1 MIDRYTRPEMGH
13 IFSLENKYA
22 IWQEIEVL
30 ACEAHAEMG
39 KIGITREEAAWIRE
53 HAKFNKEEVDA
64 IEAVTNHDV
73 IAFLTN
79 MGEYIDAEVP
89 EGEPKPS
96 RWVHYGMTSSDLG
109 DTALCYQL
117 VQATD
122 IIIED
127 VRKLGEICRRRAFE
141 ERETLCVGRTHGIH
155 AEPMTFGMKFG
166 SWAWELKRDLDR
178 LLDARKNVAFGAISG
193 AVGTYSSIDPFVE
206 EYVCER
212 LGLAHDPLSTQVISR
227 DHHAYLA
234 GVLATTAATC
244 DRIATEIRNL
254 QKTDTLEAE
263 EPFKKGQ
270 KGSSAM
276 PHKRNPITLEKVC
289 GLSRVVKANAQVA
302 FDNVALWHERD
313 ISHSSA
319 ERVAQADSFIALD
332 HMLNCLIR
340 IVDALSCTPRAC
352 RRTSTSPAASSSLPR
367 SCWPWSTP
375 ASPARTP
382 TRSSSA
388 TPWRFG
394 TTSTPQSTAPT
405 CAIAWR
411 QIPNA
416 PFLLRS
422 WMRFSIPGISS
433 PASTWCSSA
442 WKHSPLRSKAS
453 FICICQGLGSHP
465 GAFFMPRSSH
475 LNRSCSRDGTRR
487 RALYASRTAQA

>member
-1 MIDRYTRPEMGH
+1 MIDRYARPEMAH

-22 IWQEIEVL
+22 VWQEIEVL
-30 ACEAHAEMG
+30 ACEAQAELG
-39 KIGITREEAAWIRE
+39 QCGITKEDAAWIRE
-53 HAKFNKEEVDA
+53 HAGFDRAEVDA
-64 IEAVTNHDV
+64 IEAVTHHDV

-79 MGEYIDAEVP
+79 MGEHIDAEVP
-89 EGEPKPS
+89 QGEPKPS

-141 ERETLCVGRTHGIH
+141 ERDTLCVGRTHGIH

-178 LLDARKNVAFGAISG
+178 LVDARKNVAFGAISG

-206 EYVCER
+206 EYVCEH

-244 DRIATEIRNL
+244 DRIATEIRSL
-254 QKTDTLEAE
+254 QKTDTLEVE
-263 EPFKKGQ
+263 EPFRKGQ

-319 ERVAQADSFIALD
+319 ERVAQADSFMALD
-332 HMLNCLIR
+332 HMLTCLIR
-340 IVDALSCTPRAC
+340 IVDGLI
-352 RRTSTSPAASSSLPR
+352 LY
-367 SCWPWSTP
+367 
-375 ASPARTP
+375 PARMKANLDL
-382 TRSSSA
+382 TRGLIYSSKV
-388 TPWRFG
+388 
-394 TTSTPQSTAPT
+394 
-405 CAIAWR
+405 
-411 QIPNA
+411 
-416 PFLLRS
+416 LLALVDT
-422 WMRFSIPGISS
+422 GISREDAYKIVQRNS
-433 PASTWCSSA
+433 MAVWDDVHA
-442 WKHSPLRSKAS
+442 AVDGLDLRARLEADPECTVTPETLDEIFDPWDFLTRCDAVFARLEQLS
-453 FICICQGLGSHP
+453 FE
-465 GAFFMPRSSH
+465 A
-475 LNRSCSRDGTRR
+475 
-487 RALYASRTAQA
+487 

>member
-1 MIDRYTRPEMGH
+1 MIDRYARPEMAH

-22 IWQEIEVL
+22 VWQEIEVL
-30 ACEAHAEMG
+30 ACEAQAELG
-39 KIGITREEAAWIRE
+39 QCGITKEDAAWIRE
-53 HAKFNKEEVDA
+53 HAGFDRAEVDA
-64 IEAVTNHDV
+64 IEAVTHHDV

-79 MGEYIDAEVP
+79 MGEHIDAEVP
-89 EGEPKPS
+89 QGEPKPS

-141 ERETLCVGRTHGIH
+141 ERNTLCVGRTHGIH

-178 LLDARKNVAFGAISG
+178 LVDARKNVAFGAISG

-206 EYVCER
+206 EYVCEH
-212 LGLAHDPLSTQVISR
+212 LGLVHDPLSTQVISR

-244 DRIATEIRNL
+244 DRIATEIRSL
-254 QKTDTLEAE
+254 QKTDTLEVE
-263 EPFKKGQ
+263 EPFRKGQ

-319 ERVAQADSFIALD
+319 ERVAQADSFMALD
-332 HMLNCLIR
+332 HMLTCLIR
-340 IVDALSCTPRAC
+340 IVDGLI
-352 RRTSTSPAASSSLPR
+352 LY
-367 SCWPWSTP
+367 
-375 ASPARTP
+375 PARMKANLDL
-382 TRSSSA
+382 TRGLIYSSKV
-388 TPWRFG
+388 
-394 TTSTPQSTAPT
+394 
-405 CAIAWR
+405 
-411 QIPNA
+411 
-416 PFLLRS
+416 LLALVDT
-422 WMRFSIPGISS
+422 GISREDAYKIVQRNS
-433 PASTWCSSA
+433 MAVWDDVHAAVDGPD
-442 WKHSPLRSKAS
+442 LRARLEADPECTVTSEKLDEIFDPWDFLTRCDAVFARLEQLS
-453 FICICQGLGSHP
+453 F
-465 GAFFMPRSSH
+465 
-475 LNRSCSRDGTRR
+475 
-487 RALYASRTAQA
+487 

>member
-1 MIDRYTRPEMGH
+1 MIDRYARPEMAH

-22 IWQEIEVL
+22 VWQEIEVL
-30 ACEAHAEMG
+30 ACEAQAELG
-39 KIGITREEAAWIRE
+39 QCGITKEDAVWIRE
-53 HAKFNKEEVDA
+53 HAGFDRAEVDA
-64 IEAVTNHDV
+64 IEAVTHHDV

-79 MGEYIDAEVP
+79 MGEHIDAEVP
-89 EGEPKPS
+89 QGEPKPS

-141 ERETLCVGRTHGIH
+141 ERDTLCVGRTHGIH

-178 LLDARKNVAFGAISG
+178 LVDARKNVAFGAISG

-206 EYVCER
+206 EYVCEH

-244 DRIATEIRNL
+244 DRIATEIRSL
-254 QKTDTLEAE
+254 QKTDTLEVE
-263 EPFKKGQ
+263 EPFRKGQ

-319 ERVAQADSFIALD
+319 ERVAQADSFMALD
-332 HMLNCLIR
+332 HMLTCLIR
-340 IVDALSCTPRAC
+340 IVDGLI
-352 RRTSTSPAASSSLPR
+352 LY
-367 SCWPWSTP
+367 
-375 ASPARTP
+375 PARMKANLDL
-382 TRSSSA
+382 TRGLIYSSKV
-388 TPWRFG
+388 
-394 TTSTPQSTAPT
+394 
-405 CAIAWR
+405 
-411 QIPNA
+411 
-416 PFLLRS
+416 LLALVDT
-422 WMRFSIPGISS
+422 GISREDAYKIVQRNS
-433 PASTWCSSA
+433 MAVWDDVHA
-442 WKHSPLRSKAS
+442 AVDGLDLRARLEADPECTVTSETLDEI
-453 FICICQGLGSHP
+453 FDPWDFL
-465 GAFFMPRSSH
+465 
-475 LNRSCSRDGTRR
+475 TRR
-487 RALYASRTAQA
+487 DVLFDRLEQLSF

>member
-1 MIDRYTRPEMGH
+1 MIDRYTRPEMGN

-30 ACEAHAEMG
+30 ACEAHAQIGES
-39 KIGITREEAAWIRE
+39 GITAEEAAWIRE
-53 HAKFNKEEVDA
+53 HAAFDRAEVDE

-79 MGEYIDAEVP
+79 MGSYIDADVP

-122 IIIED
+122 ILIED
-127 VRKLGEICRRRAFE
+127 CKRLGEICRRRAFE

-178 LLDARKNVAFGAISG
+178 LRDARANVACGAISG
-193 AVGTYSSIDPFVE
+193 AVGTYSSIDPRVE
-206 EYVCER
+206 SYVCEH

-234 GVLATTAATC
+234 GVLATCAATC
-244 DRIATEIRNL
+244 ERIATEMRAL

-263 EPFKKGQ
+263 EPFRKGQ

-276 PHKRNPITLEKVC
+276 PHKRNPITCEKIC
-289 GLSRVVKANAQVA
+289 GLARVVKANAQVA

-332 HMLNCLIR
+332 HMLDKLEFLLDGMVLYPAQMQANLNKTR
-340 IVDALSCTPRAC
+340 GMLFSSKVLLALVDTGITREDAYKVVQSNAMAVWADIQQGIAGPSFRERLEADPACTLGAEQLD
-352 RRTSTSPAASSSLPR
+352 AIFDPR
-367 SCWPWSTP
+367 SFL
-375 ASPARTP
+375 
-382 TRSSSA
+382 TRS
-388 TPWRFG
+388 
-394 TTSTPQSTAPT
+394 
-405 CAIAWR
+405 
-411 QIPNA
+411 
-416 PFLLRS
+416 
-422 WMRFSIPGISS
+422 GIMFDRLE
-433 PASTWCSSA
+433 T
-442 WKHSPLRSKAS
+442 LT
-453 FICICQGLGSHP
+453 F
-465 GAFFMPRSSH
+465 
-475 LNRSCSRDGTRR
+475 
-487 RALYASRTAQA
+487 

>member
-1 MIDRYTRPEMGH
+1 MIDRYARPEMAH

-22 IWQEIEVL
+22 VWQEIEVL
-30 ACEAHAEMG
+30 ACEAQAELG
-39 KIGITREEAAWIRE
+39 QCGITKEDAAWIRE
-53 HAKFNKEEVDA
+53 HAGFDRAEVDA
-64 IEAVTNHDV
+64 IEAVTHHDV

-79 MGEYIDAEVP
+79 MGEHIDAEVP
-89 EGEPKPS
+89 QGEPKPS

-141 ERETLCVGRTHGIH
+141 ERNTLCVGRTHGIH

-166 SWAWELKRDLDR
+166 SWAWELKRGLDR
-178 LLDARKNVAFGAISG
+178 LVDARKNVAFGAISG

-206 EYVCER
+206 EYVCEH

-244 DRIATEIRNL
+244 DRIATEIRSL
-254 QKTDTLEAE
+254 QKTDTLEVE
-263 EPFKKGQ
+263 EPFRKGQ

-319 ERVAQADSFIALD
+319 ERVAQADSFMALD
-332 HMLNCLIR
+332 HMLTCLIR
-340 IVDALSCTPRAC
+340 IVDGLI
-352 RRTSTSPAASSSLPR
+352 LY
-367 SCWPWSTP
+367 
-375 ASPARTP
+375 PARMKANLDL
-382 TRSSSA
+382 TRGLIYSSKV
-388 TPWRFG
+388 
-394 TTSTPQSTAPT
+394 
-405 CAIAWR
+405 
-411 QIPNA
+411 
-416 PFLLRS
+416 LLALVDT
-422 WMRFSIPGISS
+422 GISREDAYKIVQRNS
-433 PASTWCSSA
+433 MAVWDDVHA
-442 WKHSPLRSKAS
+442 AVDGLDLRARLEADPECTVTSETLDEI
-453 FICICQGLGSHP
+453 FDPWDFL
-465 GAFFMPRSSH
+465 
-475 LNRSCSRDGTRR
+475 TRR
-487 RALYASRTAQA
+487 DVLFDRLERLSF

>member
-1 MIDRYTRPEMGH
+1 MIDRYARPEMAH

-22 IWQEIEVL
+22 VWQEIEVL
-30 ACEAHAEMG
+30 ACEAQAELG
-39 KIGITREEAAWIRE
+39 QCGITKEDAAWIRE
-53 HAKFNKEEVDA
+53 HAGFDRAEVDA
-64 IEAVTNHDV
+64 IEAVTHHDG

-79 MGEYIDAEVP
+79 MCEHIDAEVP
-89 EGEPKPS
+89 QGEPKPS

-141 ERETLCVGRTHGIH
+141 ERNTLCVGRTHGIH

-178 LLDARKNVAFGAISG
+178 LVDARKNVAFGAISG

-206 EYVCER
+206 EYVCEH
-212 LGLAHDPLSTQVISR
+212 LGLVHDPLSTQVISR

-244 DRIATEIRNL
+244 DRIATEIRSL
-254 QKTDTLEAE
+254 QKTDTLEVE
-263 EPFKKGQ
+263 EPFRKGQ

-319 ERVAQADSFIALD
+319 ERVAQADSFMALD
-332 HMLNCLIR
+332 HMLTCLIR
-340 IVDALSCTPRAC
+340 IVDGLI
-352 RRTSTSPAASSSLPR
+352 LY
-367 SCWPWSTP
+367 
-375 ASPARTP
+375 PARMKANLDL
-382 TRSSSA
+382 TRGLIYSSKV
-388 TPWRFG
+388 
-394 TTSTPQSTAPT
+394 
-405 CAIAWR
+405 
-411 QIPNA
+411 
-416 PFLLRS
+416 LLALVDT
-422 WMRFSIPGISS
+422 GISREDAYKIVQRNS
-433 PASTWCSSA
+433 MAVWDDVHA
-442 WKHSPLRSKAS
+442 AVDGLDLRARLEADPECTVTPETLDEIFDPWDFLTRCDAVFARLEQLS
-453 FICICQGLGSHP
+453 FE
-465 GAFFMPRSSH
+465 A
-475 LNRSCSRDGTRR
+475 
-487 RALYASRTAQA
+487 

>member
-1 MIDRYTRPEMGH
+1 MIDRYARPEMAH

-22 IWQEIEVL
+22 VWQEIEVL
-30 ACEAHAEMG
+30 ACEAQAELG
-39 KIGITREEAAWIRE
+39 QCGITKEDAVWIRE
-53 HAKFNKEEVDA
+53 HAGFDRAEVDA
-64 IEAVTNHDV
+64 IEAVTHHDV

-79 MGEYIDAEVP
+79 MGEHIDAEVP
-89 EGEPKPS
+89 QGEPKPS

-127 VRKLGEICRRRAFE
+127 VRKLGEICRRRAFA
-141 ERETLCVGRTHGIH
+141 ERNTLCVGRTHGIH

-178 LLDARKNVAFGAISG
+178 LVDARKNMAVGAISG

-206 EYVCER
+206 EYVCEH

-244 DRIATEIRNL
+244 DRIATEIRSL
-254 QKTDTLEAE
+254 QKTDTLEVE
-263 EPFKKGQ
+263 EPFRKGQ

-319 ERVAQADSFIALD
+319 ERVAQADSFMALD
-332 HMLNCLIR
+332 HMLTCLIR
-340 IVDALSCTPRAC
+340 IVDGLI
-352 RRTSTSPAASSSLPR
+352 LY
-367 SCWPWSTP
+367 
-375 ASPARTP
+375 PARMKANLDL
-382 TRSSSA
+382 TRGLIYSSKV
-388 TPWRFG
+388 
-394 TTSTPQSTAPT
+394 
-405 CAIAWR
+405 
-411 QIPNA
+411 
-416 PFLLRS
+416 LLALVDT
-422 WMRFSIPGISS
+422 GISREDAYKIVQRNS
-433 PASTWCSSA
+433 MAVWDDVHAAVDGPD
-442 WKHSPLRSKAS
+442 LRARLEADPECTVTPETLDEI
-453 FICICQGLGSHP
+453 FDPWDFL
-465 GAFFMPRSSH
+465 
-475 LNRSCSRDGTRR
+475 TRR
-487 RALYASRTAQA
+487 DALFDRLEQLSF

>member
-39 KIGITREEAAWIRE
+39 KIGITKEEAAWIRE
-53 HAKFNKEEVDA
+53 HATFDRAEVDE

-79 MGEYIDAEVP
+79 MGSYIDRDVP

-127 VRKLGEICRRRAFE
+127 VRRLGEICRRRAFE
-141 ERETLCVGRTHGIH
+141 ERNTLCVGRTHGIH

-166 SWAWELKRDLDR
+166 SWAWELRRDLDR
-178 LLDARKNVAFGAISG
+178 LLDAREGTACGAISG
-193 AVGTYSSIDPFVE
+193 AVGTYSSIDPFIE
-206 EYVCER
+206 EYVCEH
-212 LGLAHDPLSTQVISR
+212 LGLGSDPLSTQVISR

-244 DRIATEIRNL
+244 ERIALEVRNH

-263 EPFKKGQ
+263 EPFRKGQ

-276 PHKRNPITLEKVC
+276 PHKRNPITVEKVC

-313 ISHSSA
+313 ISHSSN
-319 ERVAQADSFIALD
+319 ERVALADSFIALD
-332 HMLNCLIR
+332 HMLGCLTR
-340 IVDALSCTPRAC
+340 IIDGLVLYPARMLANLNATRGLIYSSKVLLALVDTGITREEAYAIVQRNSMQVWDDVQQAREGADLRGRLEADPDCTLSAEQLD
-352 RRTSTSPAASSSLPR
+352 AIFD
-367 SCWPWSTP
+367 PWS
-375 ASPARTP
+375 
-382 TRSSSA
+382 
-388 TPWRFG
+388 
-394 TTSTPQSTAPT
+394 
-405 CAIAWR
+405 
-411 QIPNA
+411 
-416 PFLLRS
+416 FLGRIDVVFDRLEE
-422 WMRFSIPGISS
+422 
-433 PASTWCSSA
+433 
-442 WKHSPLRSKAS
+442 LS
-453 FICICQGLGSHP
+453 F
-465 GAFFMPRSSH
+465 A
-475 LNRSCSRDGTRR
+475 
-487 RALYASRTAQA
+487 

>member
-39 KIGITREEAAWIRE
+39 RIGITREEAAWIRA
-53 HAKFNKEEVDA
+53 HASFNKEEVDA

-79 MGEYIDAEVP
+79 MGTYVDAGIP

-117 VQATD
+117 AQATD
-122 IIIED
+122 LIIED
-127 VRKLGEICRRRAFE
+127 VRELGKICQRRAFE
-141 ERETLCVGRTHGIH
+141 ERDTLCVGRTHGIH

-166 SWAWELKRDLDR
+166 SWAWELRRDLDR
-178 LLDARKNVAFGAISG
+178 LLDARRQVAVGAISG
-193 AVGTYSSIDPFVE
+193 AVGTYSSIDPFIE
-206 EYVCER
+206 QYVCEHM
-212 LGLAHDPLSTQVISR
+212 GLAGDPLSTQVVSR

-244 DRIATEIRNL
+244 ERLALEVRNH

-263 EPFKKGQ
+263 EPFRRGQ

-276 PHKRNPITLEKVC
+276 PHKRNPITVEKVC

-313 ISHSSA
+313 ISHSSN
-319 ERVAQADSFIALD
+319 ERVALADSFIALD
-332 HMLNCLIR
+332 HMLRCLIR
-340 IVDALSCTPRAC
+340 IIDGLVLYPARMEANLNSTRGLIFSSKVLLALVDKGLTREDAYKIVQRNSMAVWDDVQQARDGGTLRERLEDDADCVLTPAELDQIFDPRAF
-352 RRTSTSPAASSSLPR
+352 L
-367 SCWPWSTP
+367 
-375 ASPARTP
+375 
-382 TRSSSA
+382 TRIDVVFD
-388 TPWRFG
+388 R
-394 TTSTPQSTAPT
+394 
-405 CAIAWR
+405 
-411 QIPNA
+411 
-416 PFLLRS
+416 LEEL
-422 WMRFSIPGISS
+422 
-433 PASTWCSSA
+433 
-442 WKHSPLRSKAS
+442 S
-453 FICICQGLGSHP
+453 FQ
-465 GAFFMPRSSH
+465 
-475 LNRSCSRDGTRR
+475 D
-487 RALYASRTAQA
+487 

>member
-1 MIDRYTRPEMGH
+1 MIDRYARPEMAH

-22 IWQEIEVL
+22 VWQEIEVL
-30 ACEAHAEMG
+30 ACEAQAELG
-39 KIGITREEAAWIRE
+39 QCGITKEDAAWIRE
-53 HAKFNKEEVDA
+53 HAGFDRAEVDA
-64 IEAVTNHDV
+64 IEAVTHHDV
-73 IAFLTN
+73 IAFLNN
-79 MGEYIDAEVP
+79 MGEHIYAEVP
-89 EGEPKPS
+89 QGEPKPS

-141 ERETLCVGRTHGIH
+141 ERDTLCVGRTHGIH

-178 LLDARKNVAFGAISG
+178 LVDARKNVAFGAISG

-206 EYVCER
+206 EYVCEH

-244 DRIATEIRNL
+244 DRIATEIRSL
-254 QKTDTLEAE
+254 QKTDTLEVE
-263 EPFKKGQ
+263 EPFRKGQ

-319 ERVAQADSFIALD
+319 ERVAQADSFMALD
-332 HMLNCLIR
+332 HMLTCLIR
-340 IVDALSCTPRAC
+340 IVDGLI
-352 RRTSTSPAASSSLPR
+352 LY
-367 SCWPWSTP
+367 
-375 ASPARTP
+375 PARMKANLDL
-382 TRSSSA
+382 TRGLIYSSKV
-388 TPWRFG
+388 
-394 TTSTPQSTAPT
+394 
-405 CAIAWR
+405 
-411 QIPNA
+411 
-416 PFLLRS
+416 LLALVDT
-422 WMRFSIPGISS
+422 GISREDAYKIVQRNS
-433 PASTWCSSA
+433 MAVWDDVHA
-442 WKHSPLRSKAS
+442 AVDGLDLRARLEADPECTVTPETLDEIFDPWDFLTRCDAVFARLEQLS
-453 FICICQGLGSHP
+453 FE
-465 GAFFMPRSSH
+465 A
-475 LNRSCSRDGTRR
+475 
-487 RALYASRTAQA
+487 

>member
-1 MIDRYTRPEMGH
+1 MIDRYARPEMAH

-22 IWQEIEVL
+22 VWQEIEVL
-30 ACEAHAEMG
+30 ACEAQAELG
-39 KIGITREEAAWIRE
+39 QCGITKEDAAWIRE
-53 HAKFNKEEVDA
+53 HAGFDRAEVDA
-64 IEAVTNHDV
+64 IEAVTHHDV

-79 MGEYIDAEVP
+79 MGEHIDAEVP

-141 ERETLCVGRTHGIH
+141 ERNTLCVGRTHGIH

-178 LLDARKNVAFGAISG
+178 LVDARKNVAFGAISG

-206 EYVCER
+206 EYVCEH

-244 DRIATEIRNL
+244 DRIATEIRSL

-263 EPFKKGQ
+263 EPFRKGQ

-319 ERVAQADSFIALD
+319 ERVAQADSFMALD
-332 HMLNCLIR
+332 HMLTCLIR
-340 IVDALSCTPRAC
+340 IVDGLI
-352 RRTSTSPAASSSLPR
+352 LY
-367 SCWPWSTP
+367 
-375 ASPARTP
+375 PARMKANLEL
-382 TRSSSA
+382 TRGLIYSSKV
-388 TPWRFG
+388 
-394 TTSTPQSTAPT
+394 
-405 CAIAWR
+405 
-411 QIPNA
+411 
-416 PFLLRS
+416 LLALVDT
-422 WMRFSIPGISS
+422 GISREDAYKIVQRNS
-433 PASTWCSSA
+433 MAVWDDVHAAVDGPD
-442 WKHSPLRSKAS
+442 LRARLEADPECTVTSEKLDEIFDPWDFLTRCDAVFARLEQLS
-453 FICICQGLGSHP
+453 F
-465 GAFFMPRSSH
+465 
-475 LNRSCSRDGTRR
+475 
-487 RALYASRTAQA
+487 

>member
-1 MIDRYTRPEMGH
+1 MIDRYARPEMAH

-22 IWQEIEVL
+22 VWQEIEVL
-30 ACEAHAEMG
+30 ACEAQAELG
-39 KIGITREEAAWIRE
+39 QCGITKEDAAWIRE
-53 HAKFNKEEVDA
+53 HAGFDRAEVDA
-64 IEAVTNHDV
+64 IEAVTHHDV

-79 MGEYIDAEVP
+79 MGEHIDAEVP
-89 EGEPKPS
+89 QGEPKPS

-141 ERETLCVGRTHGIH
+141 ERDTLCVGRTHGIH

-178 LLDARKNVAFGAISG
+178 LVDARKNVAFGAISG

-206 EYVCER
+206 EYVCEH
-212 LGLAHDPLSTQVISR
+212 LGLVHDPLSTQVISR

-244 DRIATEIRNL
+244 DRIATEIRSL
-254 QKTDTLEAE
+254 QKTDTLEVE
-263 EPFKKGQ
+263 EPFRKGQ

-319 ERVAQADSFIALD
+319 ERVAQADSFTALD
-332 HMLNCLIR
+332 HMLTCLIC
-340 IVDALSCTPRAC
+340 IVDGLI
-352 RRTSTSPAASSSLPR
+352 LY
-367 SCWPWSTP
+367 
-375 ASPARTP
+375 PARMKANLDL
-382 TRSSSA
+382 TRGLIYSSKV
-388 TPWRFG
+388 
-394 TTSTPQSTAPT
+394 
-405 CAIAWR
+405 
-411 QIPNA
+411 
-416 PFLLRS
+416 LLALVDT
-422 WMRFSIPGISS
+422 GISREDAYKIVQRNS
-433 PASTWCSSA
+433 MAVWDDVHA
-442 WKHSPLRSKAS
+442 AVDGLDLRARLEADPECTVTSETLDEI
-453 FICICQGLGSHP
+453 FDPWDFL
-465 GAFFMPRSSH
+465 
-475 LNRSCSRDGTRR
+475 TRR
-487 RALYASRTAQA
+487 DVLFDRLEQLSFEA